1 MQSLIIMTPEQFEEL
16 ISKVVNK
23 ELTKLLKK
31 LQGIEHQLMSA
42 SEVAKL
48 YGVSRVTIYQMKKD
62 GRLPYI
68 YVGSRV
74 RFQREVVMKFLESRA

>member
-1 MQSLIIMTPEQFEEL
+1 MQKVIISTPEELETLMRSIIKEEL
-16 ISKVVNK
+16 S
-23 ELTKLLKK
+23 KLLKE
-31 LQGIEHQLMSA
+31 LQGTKHQLMTA

-62 GRLPYI
+62 GRLPYK

-74 RFQREVVMKFLESRA
+74 RFQREVVMKVLESRA